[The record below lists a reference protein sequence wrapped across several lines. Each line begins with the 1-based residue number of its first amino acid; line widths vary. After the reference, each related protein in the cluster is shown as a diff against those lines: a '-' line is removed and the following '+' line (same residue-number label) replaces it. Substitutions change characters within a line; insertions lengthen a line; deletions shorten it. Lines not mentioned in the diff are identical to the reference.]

1 MKCCGKEMDEN
12 SIIYCD
18 NHLLIINK
26 PAGLL
31 SQPDDKKKYLPN
43 QHDIAV
49 SWLKSQ
55 NMGKFLHPAHRLDK
69 LVSGVLVFAR
79 TRKAL
84 SRINDQVREKTVVR
98 IYEALVEGYVKDD
111 TGILENYLIHR
122 DYFSEVVDKGNNKAK
137 WAQLKYKVLARN
149 ENTTRVEITLETG
162 RYHQIRSQMAHISH
176 PIVGDGRYGSTFP
189 RDKIL
194 LHCKRIELFH
204 PTTKK
209 QLVFSHKP
217 TF

>member
-1 MKCCGKEMDEN
+1 MDEN
-12 SIIYCD
+12 NIIYCD

-43 QHDIAV
+43 QQEIAI

-55 NMGKFLHPAHRLDK
+55 NMGKFLHPVHRLDK

-84 SRINDQVREKTVVR
+84 SRINAQVREKTVVR
-98 IYEALVEGYVKDD
+98 MYEALVEGNVKED

-122 DYFSEVVDKGNNKAK
+122 DYFSEVADKDNKKAK
-137 WAQLKYKVLARN
+137 LAQLKYKVLERKDN
-149 ENTTRVEITLETG
+149 NTRVEITLGTG
-162 RYHQIRSQMAHISH
+162 RYHQIRAQMAHITH
-176 PIVGDGRYGSTFP
+176 PIVGDGRYGSVFSC
-189 RDKIL
+189 DKIL
-194 LHCKRIELFH
+194 LHCKRIELLH

-209 QLVFSHKP
+209 QLVFAHTP
-217 TF
+217 AF